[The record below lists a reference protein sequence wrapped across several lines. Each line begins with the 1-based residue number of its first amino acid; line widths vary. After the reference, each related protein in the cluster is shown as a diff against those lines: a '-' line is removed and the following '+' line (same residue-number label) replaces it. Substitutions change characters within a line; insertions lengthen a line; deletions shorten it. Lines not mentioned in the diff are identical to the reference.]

1 MTKYTNDEKNIIKTL
16 IATLILKRV
25 SDDEIIKEI
34 FDNTNKT
41 ISRKQIYNVRQQIKK
56 ELYDWYKTM
65 REAQFEYI
73 HEFKESIN

>member
-16 IATLILKRV
+16 IATLTLKRV

-41 ISRKQIYNVRQQIKK
+41 ISKKQIYNVRQQIKK
-56 ELYDWYKTM
+56 ESYDLVQNYARRTV
-65 REAQFEYI
+65 
-73 HEFKESIN
+73 